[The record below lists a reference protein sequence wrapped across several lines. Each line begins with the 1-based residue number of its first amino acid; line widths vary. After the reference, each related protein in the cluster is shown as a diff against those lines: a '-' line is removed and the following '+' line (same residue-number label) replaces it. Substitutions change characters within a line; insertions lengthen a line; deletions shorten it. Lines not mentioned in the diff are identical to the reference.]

1 MSIFLRKYRLF
12 GACVAS
18 RRVHFEGQQKAAHR
32 KFKVRASDETK
43 VLFEGVAKKGV
54 AKVVQ
59 KGCPF
64 WRPIGPNSAVNC
76 RVGKIVW
83 EKRGS
88 NMGAFWAFEKAGL
101 AKIWC
106 PRLERNAWN
115 FRGVKNGLGKR
126 GCPM

>member
-43 VLFEGVAKKGV
+43 VLFEGVAKKRV

-83 EKRGS
+83 EKGVPIWGHFGPLKKPALQKYGAHAS
-88 NMGAFWAFEKAGL
+88 NGTHG
-101 AKIWC
+101 IS
-106 PRLERNAWN
+106 
-115 FRGVKNGLGKR
+115 GV
-126 GCPM
+126 